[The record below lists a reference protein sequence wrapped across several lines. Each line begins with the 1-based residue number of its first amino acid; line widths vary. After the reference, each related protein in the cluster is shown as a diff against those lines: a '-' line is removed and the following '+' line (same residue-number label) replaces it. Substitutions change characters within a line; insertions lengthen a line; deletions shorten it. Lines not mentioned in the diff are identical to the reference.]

1 MCVQCVKQFA
11 ILMRII
17 ICSLQVDDADN
28 KLKEWMNRIRDF
40 YRTYDKLLFFS
51 VSKVLSFYD
60 ILTTGEFTVNQ
71 MMQEI
76 GVLFKNDIE
85 TAKKLKVAVQV
96 QCSSCT
102 HSIYS

>member
-1 MCVQCVKQFA
+1 
-11 ILMRII
+11 
-17 ICSLQVDDADN
+17 
-28 KLKEWMNRIRDF
+28 MNRIRKF

-76 GVLFKNDIE
+76 GVLFKNDNE

-96 QCSSCT
+96 QCFSCT
-102 HSIYS
+102 HSIHS